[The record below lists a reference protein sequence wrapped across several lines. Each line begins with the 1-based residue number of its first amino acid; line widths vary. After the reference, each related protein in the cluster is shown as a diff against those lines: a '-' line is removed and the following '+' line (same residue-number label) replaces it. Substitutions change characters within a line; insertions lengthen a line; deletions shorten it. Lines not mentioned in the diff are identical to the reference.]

1 MKVAIDISNLHPGHR
16 QRGVGVYTQQLF
28 QSLQKIKKRDFSVAL
43 VEKGEL
49 PSDIDLVHYPWFDLF
64 WPTLTVNKKIP
75 SVITIHDVIPLRFPA
90 HFPVGFKGK
99 LNLFR
104 QKMALKKINHIL
116 TDSQASK
123 KDIIKFLKVPKNKI
137 SVIYLAADKQFR
149 PIKKTSILSSIEVKY
164 KLPKQFILYVGDV
177 NYNKNVEGLI
187 KAFTKLKTKNK
198 KLKTQIKNLKIVLIG
213 KAFLDKNLT
222 ESQKINKLIEK
233 LNFKSQIVKLGFIS
247 KEDLVAIYNLATVYC
262 QPSFWEGFG
271 LPVLEAM
278 ACGTPVVVSQTS
290 SLPEVV
296 GEVGILV
303 DPQSTES
310 IARGIQEVLRYHS
323 PDYNT
328 ISQNCFKRAKQ
339 FSWQKTCQET
349 INVYQKVLKNE

>member
-49 PSDIDLVHYPWFDLF
+49 PQDADLVHYPWFDLF
-64 WPTLTVNKKIP
+64 WSTLMVNKKIP
-75 SVITIHDVIPLRFPA
+75 SVVTIHDVIPLRFPD
-90 HFPVGFKGK
+90 HFPVGLKGK

-137 SVIYLAADKQFR
+137 SVIYLATDKQFR

-177 NYNKNVEGLI
+177 NYNKNIPGLI
-187 KAFTKLKTKNK
+187 RAFKKTIQPSNHLAIKL
-198 KLKTQIKNLKIVLIG
+198 VLVG
-213 KAFLDKNLT
+213 KAFLDKKLP
-222 ESQKINKLIEK
+222 EAQKIDQFIKELSLEEDVIR
-233 LNFKSQIVKLGFIS
+233 LGFVPT
-247 KEDLVAIYNLATVYC
+247 KDLVAIYNLATVYC

-310 IARGIQEVLRYHS
+310 IAKGIQRVLQYHS

-339 FSWQKTCQET
+339 FSWQKTAQET
-349 INVYQKVLKNE
+349 ISVYKKVLKNE